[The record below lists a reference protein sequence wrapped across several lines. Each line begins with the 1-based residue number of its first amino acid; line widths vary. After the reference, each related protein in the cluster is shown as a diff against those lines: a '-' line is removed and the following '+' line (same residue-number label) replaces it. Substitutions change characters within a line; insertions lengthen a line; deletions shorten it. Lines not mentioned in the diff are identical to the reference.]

1 MRDTPPLD
9 LREVAA
15 GVVFRIRVQPKAS
28 RDGVIGLHARALK
41 VGVTAPP
48 AEGAANDA
56 CIGLL
61 SRLLKVPKGR
71 VHIVRGARSRDKW
84 IEIRGVSRDRILNLL
99 EQLQI
104 D

>member
-1 MRDTPPLD
+1 MPDTPPLD
-9 LREVAA
+9 LREDKDGVAFQ
-15 GVVFRIRVQPKAS
+15 VRVQPKAS

-61 SRLLKVPKGR
+61 ARLLKVPKGR
-71 VHIVRGARSRDKW
+71 VQIVRGRRSRDKW
-84 IEIRGVSRDRILNLL
+84 IQIRGLSRDRILGLL
-99 EQLQI
+99 KHLQI
-104 D
+104 I